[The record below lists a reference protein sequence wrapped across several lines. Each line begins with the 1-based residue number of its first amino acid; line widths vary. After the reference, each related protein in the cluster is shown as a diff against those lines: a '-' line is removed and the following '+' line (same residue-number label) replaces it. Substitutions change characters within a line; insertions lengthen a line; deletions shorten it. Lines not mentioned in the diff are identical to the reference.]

1 MTYEQIKAIND
12 AMSFLS
18 ILHDCRSEVDYLIG
32 RNAHEWQLTNAGVPK
47 EICDH
52 FFDLV
57 RCAAPTDNWNNF

>member
-1 MTYEQIKAIND
+1 MTENQIKAIND

-18 ILHDCRSEVDYLIG
+18 ILHDCRSESDYIMG
-32 RNAHEWQLTNAGVPK
+32 RNSHELRLINSGLPK

-57 RCAAPTDNWNNF
+57 RCAAPTDKW